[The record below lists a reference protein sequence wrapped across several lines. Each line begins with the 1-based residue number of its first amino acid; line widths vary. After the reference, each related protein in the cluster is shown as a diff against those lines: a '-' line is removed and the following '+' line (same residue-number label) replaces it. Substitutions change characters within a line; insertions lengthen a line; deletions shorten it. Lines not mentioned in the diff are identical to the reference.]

1 VLPGDLGTGLTRS
14 IRIGE
19 DEMVS
24 LEQVEISRYHE
35 ELVHDVRHLVKK
47 YGRIMGWEVPE
58 LDEAE
63 ASKLIF
69 AALKQALADVERE

>member
-1 VLPGDLGTGLTRS
+1 
-14 IRIGE
+14 
-19 DEMVS
+19 MAS

-69 AALKQALADVERE
+69 AALKQALADVEREHQ